1 MPPGTGVIAWLK
13 GDVMVVNTSPI
24 IELRSITKAYGATI
38 ANNDVNFRV
47 ERGTV
52 HALLG
57 ENGAGKSTTMK
68 ILSGLVQP
76 DRGSIHLNGEIA
88 HFPSPASAH
97 AAGIQT
103 AFQELTL
110 IPDLT
115 ILENMMLPRGAVN
128 GLGILK
134 SSHTASKVLAHF
146 GVIGLDVDIH
156 ALASELTLATRQK
169 IEIARALFRKP
180 DILLLDEPTSALS
193 GTDVDWLGD
202 IIKKASAEGI
212 TVVFITHRMP
222 EVRAFCETL
231 TILRNGEHVKTGKVS
246 EFTDDEVVEL
256 IIGRSVETAFP
267 PRQDEGQIEWAAPV
281 LTVHKLAA
289 GRKLR
294 DISFDLHPGE
304 IIGIA
309 GLQGMGQKELFM
321 SLFGAER
328 ISSGTMILD
337 GKELVLTSPTD
348 ALNPSVAIGLVPE
361 ERKTQGLFLKLSGA
375 HNASLPVSKR
385 FRKGLLLNEEL
396 ELTATHKAF
405 TDVEVDERAQYMA
418 AGSFSGGNQ
427 QKIAIAKW
435 FVAQSRILL
444 LFDPTRGIDVGT
456 KHQLYDLMRAFAD
469 EGGSILLHST
479 EIPELVHLSDRVGV
493 IYEGEMVTWLEGS
506 EITENGVMNAAL
518 GGVSKELSDLMDIAV

>member
-1 MPPGTGVIAWLK
+1 MHEK
-13 GDVMVVNTSPI
+13 PI
-24 IELRSITKAYGATI
+24 IELRSIKKAYGATI
-38 ANNDVNFRV
+38 ANDDISFKV
-47 ERGTV
+47 ERGSV

-76 DRGSIHLNGEIA
+76 DHGSIHLNDEIVR
-88 HFPSPASAH
+88 FSSPASAH

-115 ILENMMLPRGAVN
+115 VLENMMLPRGIVN
-128 GLGILK
+128 GFGILK
-134 SSHTASKVLAHF
+134 STQTASDVLAHF
-146 GVIGLDVDIH
+146 KSISLQVDIH
-156 ALASELTLATRQK
+156 ALASELTLAMRQK

-180 DILLLDEPTSALS
+180 NILLLDEPTSALS

-202 IIKKASAEGI
+202 IIKKASSDGI
-212 TVVFITHRMP
+212 TIIFISHRMP

-231 TILRNGEHVKTGKVS
+231 TILRNGQHVKTGKVS
-246 EFTDDEVVEL
+246 DFTDDEVVEL

-267 PRQDEGQIEWAAPV
+267 PRQDEEQVKLGTPILQ
-281 LTVHKLAA
+281 VHNMAA
-289 GRKLR
+289 GQKLR
-294 DISFDLHPGE
+294 DITFDLHPGE
-304 IIGIA
+304 ILGIA

-328 ISSGTMILD
+328 MSSGTMTLD
-337 GKELVLTSPTD
+337 GKKVILTSPTD

-361 ERKTQGLFLKLSGA
+361 ERKTQGLFLKLSGS
-375 HNASLPVSKR
+375 HNASLPVTNR
-385 FRKGLLLNEEL
+385 FRDGLLLSEAMERS
-396 ELTATHKAF
+396 ATHKAF

-418 AGSFSGGNQ
+418 ADSFSGGNQ

-479 EIPELVHLSDRVGV
+479 EIPELVHLSDRIGV
-493 IYEGEMVTWLEGS
+493 LYEGEMVTWLDGAS
-506 EITENGVMNAAL
+506 ITERAVMEAAL
-518 GGVSKELSDLMDIAV
+518 GGVSNELSGAMGTTA

>member
-1 MPPGTGVIAWLK
+1 MAVYE
-13 GDVMVVNTSPI
+13 SSI

-38 ANNDVNFRV
+38 ANDDISFQV
-47 ERGTV
+47 ERGSV

-76 DRGSIHLNGEIA
+76 DQGSIFLNGKIA

-97 AAGIQT
+97 LAGIQT

-115 ILENMMLPRGAVN
+115 VLENMMLPRGAVN
-128 GLGILK
+128 AFGILK
-134 SSHTASKVLAHF
+134 SSQTAKRVRAHF
-146 GVIGLDVDIH
+146 NSIGLDVDIY
-156 ALASELTLATRQK
+156 ALASELTLAMRQK

-193 GTDVDWLGD
+193 GTDVDWLGEL
-202 IIKKASAEGI
+202 IKKASSEGI
-212 TVVFITHRMP
+212 TIIFISHRMP

-231 TILRNGEHVKTGKVS
+231 TILRNGQHVKTGKVS

-267 PRQDEGQIEWAAPV
+267 PRQDEEQVDWGAPV
-281 LTVHKLAA
+281 LQVHELAA
-289 GRKLR
+289 GPKLK
-294 DISFDLHPGE
+294 DISFDLHKGE

-328 ISSGTMILD
+328 ILSGTMTLD
-337 GKELVLTSPTD
+337 GKEVVLTSPTD
-348 ALNPSVAIGLVPE
+348 ALDPSVAIGLVPE
-361 ERKTQGLFLKLSGA
+361 ERKTQGLFLKLSGI
-375 HNASLPVSKR
+375 HNASLPVSNR
-385 FRKGLLLNEEL
+385 FRDGLLLSEAMERS
-396 ELTATHKAF
+396 ATHKAF
-405 TDVEVDERAQYMA
+405 QDVEVDERAQYMA

-493 IYEGEMVTWLEGS
+493 LYEGKIATWLSGAD
-506 EITENGVMNAAL
+506 ITENDVMDAAL
-518 GGVSKELSDLMDIAV
+518 GGISNELSGAMDIAV

>member
-1 MPPGTGVIAWLK
+1 
-13 GDVMVVNTSPI
+13 MVRNTSPM
-24 IELRSITKAYGATI
+24 LALQSITKTYGATI
-38 ANNDVNFRV
+38 ANNDVSFEV
-47 ERGTV
+47 ARGTV

-76 DRGSIHLNGEIA
+76 DRGSIHLNGKIVK
-88 HFPSPASAH
+88 FPSPASAH

-115 ILENMMLPRGAVN
+115 VLENMMLPRGLIN
-128 GLGILK
+128 RLGILQF
-134 SSHTASKVLAHF
+134 STTARKITEHF
-146 GVIGLDVDIH
+146 YNISLDVDIH
-156 ALASELTLATRQK
+156 ALASELTLAMRQK
-169 IEIARALFRKP
+169 VEIARALFRKP
-180 DILLLDEPTSALS
+180 EILLLDEPTSALS
-193 GTDVDWLGD
+193 GTDVDWLGE
-202 IIKKASAEGI
+202 IIKKASADGI
-212 TVVFITHRMP
+212 TVIFISHRMP
-222 EVRAFCETL
+222 EVRAFCEVL
-231 TILRNGEHVKTGKVS
+231 TILRNGEHVKTAKVD

-267 PRQDEGQIEWAAPV
+267 PRQDAGKIERGEPV
-281 LTVHKLAA
+281 LQVSKLSAGQKLA
-289 GRKLR
+289 
-294 DISFDLHPGE
+294 DVTFDLHPGE
-304 IIGIA
+304 ILGVA

-328 ISSGTMILD
+328 IVSGVLTLD
-337 GKELVLTSPTD
+337 GERLILTSPAD
-348 ALNPSVAIGLVPE
+348 ALNPSIAIGLVPE
-361 ERKTQGLFLKLSGA
+361 ERKTQGLFLKLNGA
-375 HNASLPVSKR
+375 HNASIPVTER
-385 FRKGLLLNEEL
+385 FRKGMLLDESL
-396 ELTATHKAF
+396 ERTATHKAF
-405 TDVEVDERAQYMA
+405 YSVQVDHRAQYMS

-493 IYEGEMVTWLEGS
+493 LYEGKMVTWLEGAN
-506 EITENGVMNAAL
+506 ITEKGVMDAAL
-518 GGVSKELSDLMDIAV
+518 GGVANELSNSMSAAV